1 MITAYLD
8 ATRTQEEIALNHGYK
23 NKSEASRCFSEV
35 GCIFTTVG
43 KMQPPYK
50 ITVIEDG
57 KEIEKQFGTI
67 DEYPKDKEPSI
78 V

>member
-8 ATRTQEEIALNHGYK
+8 ATRTQEGVAKEYGYSQKQVSNVINSVLEIFATVAK
-23 NKSEASRCFSEV
+23 
-35 GCIFTTVG
+35 TTT
-43 KMQPPYK
+43 PYK
-50 ITVIEDG
+50 ITIKEDG